1 MNKYLV
7 FVNLDNILKEKYLES
22 YLKDGYE
29 LIYSDDN
36 SLSFRLGESKL
47 DKDIELNYIRSVIST
62 IKRMRI
68 KRVIIIDITEE
79 MNKATGKI
87 KLDGLFIRKIKNKV
101 MKEMLKDE

>member
-1 MNKYLV
+1 MKYII

-22 YLKDGYE
+22 YLQDGYK

-36 SLSFRLGESKL
+36 SLSFRLGESNL
-47 DKDIELNYIRSVIST
+47 DKDIELDYIRSAIST
-62 IKRMRI
+62 IERMRT

-87 KLDGLFIRKIKNKV
+87 KLDGLFIRRIKNKAI
-101 MKEMLKDE
+101 KELVGE